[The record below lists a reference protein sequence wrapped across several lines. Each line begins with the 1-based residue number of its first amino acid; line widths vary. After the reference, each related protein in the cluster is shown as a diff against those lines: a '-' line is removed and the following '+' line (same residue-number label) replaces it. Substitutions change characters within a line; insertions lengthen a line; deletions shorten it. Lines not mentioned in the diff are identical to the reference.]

1 MNNINRQQ
9 QIPVAF
15 NQEKAMT
22 YGAAITASKR
32 RDVALSNLNRMS
44 LATNPWTR
52 KIAQGTLSD
61 TWVDYQNQLVAK
73 ASGTEALTQA
83 QKARP
88 TAIQQR
94 DIQAIDYSLDPGDD
108 IGSVFSGSGG
118 EYADIYAYGGEG
130 DEPPGGGGG
139 AGAGAGLLRGMSFQ
153 SEFMRSMQRELGTG
167 EGGQFNLGERLD
179 VGREARLFREGEMSG
194 GSRAALELPPEYQGG
209 FAEDLSRLAQLS
221 PDDILGAMTE
231 GGMGFVSREMYGEAL
246 EAERRGRQDILQ
258 RTNPLSLI
266 YLEDSNVMDEIEDL
280 GQFARES
287 LEQGVEQDFDSRDVS
302 LSRVDKFR
310 VEPQIQN
317 LPSLGDGTEL
327 VIQQVELVRNRRSKE
342 MGKRF
347 GLPEYQL
354 AAERGDVEMLR
365 QSLLRT
371 TETVGKMAAGG
382 GAVKGSDFSGGE
394 PYDMAKRVEMAFGYN
409 SPPEGTSEQ
418 LVQAYKEWIERQLR
432 GFNKLPL
439 QAWKQFLSE
448 NQRSFF

>member
-22 YGAAITASKR
+22 YGAAITASNR

-52 KIAQGTLSD
+52 KIAQGTLSN

-108 IGSVFSGSGG
+108 IGSVFSGSEHG
-118 EYADIYAYGGEG
+118 DVYAYAGEV

-139 AGAGAGLLRGMSFQ
+139 GGAGAVLRSMSFQ
-153 SEFMRSMQRELGTG
+153 SEFMRSMQRELGSG
-167 EGGQFNLGERLD
+167 EGGEFNLGERLD
-179 VGREARLFREGEMSG
+179 VGREARQFREGEMSG

-221 PDDILGAMTE
+221 PDDILGGMTE

-354 AAERGDVEMLR
+354 AAERGEVEMLR
-365 QSLLRT
+365 QSLVRT
-371 TETVGKMAAGG
+371 TETFGKMAAGG
-382 GAVKGSDFSGGE
+382 GGAEQLTGGTKGGE
-394 PYDMAKRVEMAFGYN
+394 PYDMSKRVALAFEYN

-418 LVQAYKEWIERQLR
+418 LIDAYKEWIERQLR
-432 GFNKLPL
+432 GFNKVPIN
-439 QAWKQFLSE
+439 AWKQFLSE
-448 NQRSFF
+448 NQRSFFS